1 MVEAI
6 GRQLDRCDVCG
17 VKIHKQDLVRTNMSF
32 LGVAGSNY
40 LLYSAYNATGWT
52 VDTATDAGA
61 ISVGPYADRA
71 RVRISDDNTRTE
83 VDGTQTWLGSGVL
96 RSITGIDASAWD
108 SLVFAA
114 DIGPYFRETSPET
127 TFTLGLCDSDGT
139 NKELLATYTTAG
151 SIRAWYA
158 LDIADVPAGKDDSD
172 LYFYI
177 SVTAVGKNW
186 WADRLQVSK
195 DIPRVG
201 AFIPTSGSSVD
212 RVDTPLMT
220 VRKVCSNC
228 REPLLSKTEQYSK
241 IAEQRTEEPISL
253 DIQEI

>member
-40 LLYSAYNATGWT
+40 IQQSSYAPGWLC
-52 VDTATDAGA
+52 DAAAAGT
-61 ISVGPYADRA
+61 ISSGPYADRM
-71 RVRISDDNTRTE
+71 RIVVSDDNTSTE
-83 VDGTQTWLGSGVL
+83 SFGVQTWDGAGTFYGLGADVSSWTRFVF
-96 RSITGIDASAWD
+96 SAD
-108 SLVFAA
+108 V
-114 DIGPYFRETSPET
+114 GPYDRETSPET
-127 TFTLGLCDSDGT
+127 TFTIGLIDTDGT
-139 NKELLATYTTAG
+139 NKEVQRTIITSGSLRVWFAMDVADITATKSASAIRPYIATATTN
-151 SIRAWYA
+151 
-158 LDIADVPAGKDDSD
+158 K
-172 LYFYI
+172 
-177 SVTAVGKNW
+177 W
-186 WADRLQVSK
+186 WVDRLQLEK
-195 DIPRVG
+195 DVTRPG
-201 AFIPTSGSSVD
+201 TFIPTLGSSVD